1 MKEEKIK
8 EIINSLGEQIKEIT
22 PKNIVL
28 MSKETREYF
37 DFGVST
43 SSLKEKYEESVV
55 LIKLD
60 DLLSVIEET
69 MKKTRARKVEDLINE
84 IETNMIEYAKKNG
97 ITPSKTEVVRD
108 SKREREYQRIIKY
121 YINEDHFPFIK
132 TRKLI
137 LWMEKYNE
145 MDGGQAVK
153 RAGYKYVKYDIP
165 PQLIFDL
172 SDILLDTLSGIN
184 LQELTET
191 KKSKKKTRER
201 EVMEALLKIINTIT
215 AVEECAKVADIITE
229 AKKEKIE
236 EKEVIKILKDM
247 RKFDIV
253 YESKLDCYKT
263 V

>member
-8 EIINSLGEQIKEIT
+8 EIINSLREQIREIIPKE
-22 PKNIVL
+22 IVL
-28 MSKETREYF
+28 MSKETREDF
-37 DFGVST
+37 DFDVST

-69 MKKTRARKVEDLINE
+69 IKKTRARKVEDLINE

-97 ITPSKTEVVRD
+97 ITPSKTEVTRD
-108 SKREREYQRIIKY
+108 SKRGREYQRVIKY

-145 MDGGQAVK
+145 MDGGHAVK

-165 PQLIFDL
+165 LQLIFDL
-172 SDILLDTLSGIN
+172 SDILHDTLSGIN
-184 LQELTET
+184 LQESTET
-191 KKSKKKTRER
+191 KESKKKTRER

-236 EKEVIKILKDM
+236 EKEVIKTLKDI
-247 RKFDIV
+247 RKSGIV
-253 YESKLDCYKT
+253 YESKLDCYKA

>member
-8 EIINSLGEQIKEIT
+8 EIINSLREQIKEII

-69 MKKTRARKVEDLINE
+69 IKKTRARKVEDLINE

-108 SKREREYQRIIKY
+108 SKREREYQRVIKY

-132 TRKLI
+132 TRKQI

-145 MDGGQAVK
+145 MDGGHAVK
-153 RAGYKYVKYDIP
+153 RA
-165 PQLIFDL
+165 
-172 SDILLDTLSGIN
+172 
-184 LQELTET
+184 
-191 KKSKKKTRER
+191 
-201 EVMEALLKIINTIT
+201 
-215 AVEECAKVADIITE
+215 
-229 AKKEKIE
+229 
-236 EKEVIKILKDM
+236 
-247 RKFDIV
+247 
-253 YESKLDCYKT
+253 
-263 V
+263 